1 MPARDFFV
9 FGAVNE
15 NATLTHRKC
24 AVAALLIDPQNRYHK
39 AMEKLLEMLRALGFS
54 EEECAAVKA
63 KIEADE
69 GTEKLEEYVL
79 LIRLHYDDRHE
90 YVD

>member
-1 MPARDFFV
+1 MSRKRH
-9 FGAVNE
+9 GAVLSGK
-15 NATLTHRKC
+15 A
-24 AVAALLIDPQNRYHK
+24 QNLYHK

-63 KIEADE
+63 KFEADAD
-69 GTEKLEEYVL
+69 TEKLEEYVL

-90 YVD
+90 FLD

>member
-1 MPARDFFV
+1 
-9 FGAVNE
+9 
-15 NATLTHRKC
+15 
-24 AVAALLIDPQNRYHK
+24 
-39 AMEKLLEMLRALGFS
+39 MEKLLEMLRALGFS
-54 EEECAAVKA
+54 EDDCAAVTE

-69 GTEKLEEYVL
+69 DTEKLEEYVL